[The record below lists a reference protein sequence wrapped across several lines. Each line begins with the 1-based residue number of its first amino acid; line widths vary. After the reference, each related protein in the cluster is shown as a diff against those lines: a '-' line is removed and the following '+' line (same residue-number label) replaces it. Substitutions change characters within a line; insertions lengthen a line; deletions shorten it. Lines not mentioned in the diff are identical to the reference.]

1 MTPFKA
7 ILFCGM
13 VVMTL
18 DYANMAEIVCVAANE
33 YQRNWIVDS
42 LRVFHGVES
51 KEVPELP
58 TLRYS
63 DPA

>member
-13 VVMTL
+13 VIMTL
-18 DYANMAEIVCVAANE
+18 DFSNTAEFVCMAANE

-42 LRVFHGVES
+42 LRVFHGVEA
-51 KEVPELP
+51 KEVAALP
-58 TLRYS
+58 TMRYR
-63 DPA
+63 DAA